1 MRGYSRADATPPHLI
16 YVLYKYIYTREGMS
30 EEFDIGRLRLGNVR
44 LAGERPLKR
53 NPPKSQS
60 HPTAAPS
67 DVPRHKTREHFLKGP
82 VPLYWIAK
90 AACCRGRALHVAAI
104 LWYRAGLENRRTVKI
119 PRWVADKF
127 GLSTDAKSR
136 GLRALETAGLVS
148 VKRQTGCSPVVT
160 LLDGRD
166 PE

>member
-1 MRGYSRADATPPHLI
+1 MRGYSRADTTPLHLI
-16 YVLYKYIYTREGMS
+16 YILYNYIYLRNGMS
-30 EEFDIGRLRLGNVR
+30 EEFDIKRLKLGNVR
-44 LAGERPLKR
+44 LPGGWPPKS

-67 DVPRHKTREHFLKGP
+67 DVPRHKTGEHFLKGP
-82 VPLYWIAK
+82 VPLYWLAK
-90 AACCRGRALHVAAI
+90 AACCGGRALHVAAI

-136 GLRALETAGLVS
+136 GVRALESAGLVS
-148 VKRQTGCSPVVT
+148 VKRRTGCSPVVT
-160 LLDGRD
+160 LLEGRD

>member
-1 MRGYSRADATPPHLI
+1 
-16 YVLYKYIYTREGMS
+16 MS
-30 EEFDIGRLRLGNVR
+30 KEFDIKRLKLGNAR
-44 LAGERPLKR
+44 FASGRIPKS

-60 HPTAAPS
+60 YPVAAPS
-67 DVPRHKTREHFLKGP
+67 DVPCHRPGEHFLKGP

-90 AACCRGRALHVAAI
+90 AACCSGRALDVAII
-104 LWYRAGLENRRTVKI
+104 LWYRAGLEDCWTVKI

-160 LLDGRD
+160 ILDGRD